1 MSEKVSIYLVE
12 DYFLL
17 RTSYLNVLTKEKDF
31 TAKGFESAEE
41 CMANLNV
48 KAASDNVLPD
58 VILMDLGLPGMNGIE
73 ATRIIKETYP
83 KIKII
88 ALTAHDNEEQVIAC
102 MASGADGYILK
113 DAENHR
119 LENKNRNN
127 LDKIIRAVLLGA
139 LWYDPQISDISKSIL
154 PKPNSTDFD
163 NLYDSD
169 SIFSKRNAIKSILT
183 NREYETLK
191 LITEGRTNSEIAEV
205 LTVSTNTA
213 KAHVGNILLKLNVT
227 DRVQAA
233 VKAVRAGLF

>member
-1 MSEKVSIYLVE
+1 MSEKVSICMVE

-17 RTSYLNVLTKEKDF
+17 RTSYLNVLSKEKDF
-31 TAKGFESAEE
+31 IIKGFESAEE
-41 CMANLNV
+41 CLEYLKSKKANSN
-48 KAASDNVLPD
+48 DLPD
-58 VILMDLGLPGMNGIE
+58 VILMDLGLPGINGIE
-73 ATRIIKETYP
+73 ATRIIKEKYP
-83 KIKII
+83 NIKII
-88 ALTAHDNEEQVIAC
+88 ALTAHDCEEQVIAC

-113 DAENHR
+113 DAENHNT
-119 LENKNRNN
+119 ENSNKYK
-127 LDKIIRAVLLGA
+127 LGKIIRAVLLGA

-163 NLYDSD
+163 NLYDNNSV
-169 SIFSKRNAIKSILT
+169 FSKRNAIKSILT

-191 LITEGRTNSEIAEV
+191 LITEGRTNNEIAKH

>member
-1 MSEKVSIYLVE
+1 MVE

-17 RTSYLNVLTKEKDF
+17 RTSYLNVLSKEKDF
-31 TAKGFESAEE
+31 ITKGFESAEE
-41 CMANLNV
+41 CLEYLKSKKANSN
-48 KAASDNVLPD
+48 DLPD
-58 VILMDLGLPGMNGIE
+58 VILMDLGLPGINGIE
-73 ATRIIKETYP
+73 ATRIIKEKYP
-83 KIKII
+83 NIKII
-88 ALTAHDNEEQVIAC
+88 ALTAHDCEEQVIAC

-113 DAENHR
+113 DAENHNT
-119 LENKNRNN
+119 ENSNKYK
-127 LDKIIRAVLLGA
+127 LGKIIRAVLLGA

-163 NLYDSD
+163 NLYDNNSV
-169 SIFSKRNAIKSILT
+169 FSKRNAIKSILT

-191 LITEGRTNSEIAEV
+191 LITEGRTNNEIAKH